1 MDGCVRVRVSASNIR
16 AKVKKF
22 APHFHLLNNLFDE
35 ISRIRWDNMDRKSER
50 ECKVEAVLSY
60 YVLLLSGLDS
70 INFDSYIVNKPSI
83 NIADTLVLCVG

>member
-1 MDGCVRVRVSASNIR
+1 
-16 AKVKKF
+16 
-22 APHFHLLNNLFDE
+22 
-35 ISRIRWDNMDRKSER
+35 MDRKSER

-83 NIADTLVLCVG
+83 NIADTLVLCVR